1 MKLRYMVM
9 IIVIL
14 LAISAMCLGYCKGK
28 QEEIDHRRTEAIAS
42 RNHLPIYYKGD

>member
-1 MKLRYMVM
+1 MKYLVT

-14 LAISAMCLGYCKGK
+14 LAISALCLGYCKGK
-28 QEEIDHRRTEAIAS
+28 QAEIDHRRTEAIAS

>member
-14 LAISAMCLGYCKGK
+14 LAISAVCLGYCKGK
-28 QEEIDHRRTEAIAS
+28 QEEINRQRAEAIAS
-42 RNHLPIYYKGD
+42 RNHLPVYYKGD